1 LKVYKN
7 VYHSSTSDHHHNMK
21 YILTF
26 ALFFCWETFAWSQEV
41 STLLSRAKEEFRKD
55 YAEQDFNQAVNL
67 LTQARALQAQNAE
80 VNYFLAYAHDRLNAR
95 SMAMLNT
102 ISRSQTERVSYYLEQ
117 VIKINPIYQGEKV
130 ALDPHSKIGSVWGA
144 LALAY
149 LAQEEPDSA
158 KLAFLEGRKRGGFAE
173 PLLEM
178 ARNVLGNCN
187 PKAVLF
193 SAGDNFSFPLW
204 YVQVVEKYRPDV
216 EVLDMGL
223 LNTDWYCLYL
233 DEKAKNPVIRDSLD
247 IGYIPS
253 LMTWTTGKVFAGI
266 AKNRCGE
273 KDEFEWEIPQFHHGE
288 FLYRAEWI
296 LLQFIL
302 ENEFQAD
309 VYFTAGFPTEDML
322 YLDSKLEYGVL
333 VQYLNPCSEVE
344 SKAPEEYLQNYQLQS
359 LASNQEAIK
368 NNPDLMT
375 QLNYYR
381 LGYANAIFQLLEAGK
396 KPQARELMKTLESK
410 LPESLLPYFSSSL
423 SEYLGQL
430 KTNLEQE

>member
-1 LKVYKN
+1 MRYIITFLLLLSL
-7 VYHSSTSDHHHNMK
+7 HSIASAQD
-21 YILTF
+21 
-26 ALFFCWETFAWSQEV
+26 V
-41 STLLSRAKEEFRKD
+41 PTLLSRAKEEFQKD
-55 YAEQDFNQAVNL
+55 YAEQDFNQAVQL
-67 LTQARALQAQNAE
+67 LTQARAQQPQNAE

-102 ISRSQTERVSYYLEQ
+102 ISRSQTEKVSFYLEQ
-117 VIKINPIYQGEKV
+117 VIKISPVYRGEKV
-130 ALDPHSKIGSVWGA
+130 ALDPHSKIGSVWGT
-144 LALAY
+144 LALSY
-149 LAQEEPDSA
+149 LVNEEPDSA
-158 KLAFLEGRKRGGFAE
+158 RLAFLEGRKRGGFAE

-178 ARNVLGNCN
+178 ARNILGNCKTN
-187 PKAVLF
+187 AVLF

-233 DEKAKNPVIRDSLD
+233 DEKSKNPIIRDSLD

-253 LMTWTTGKVFAGI
+253 LMTWTTGKVYAGI

-296 LLQFIL
+296 LLQFII
-302 ENEFQAD
+302 ENEFQSD

-322 YLDSKLEYGVL
+322 YLESKLEYGVL
-333 VQYLNPCSEVE
+333 VQYLNPCPEVE

-368 NNPDLMT
+368 HNSDLMT

-381 LGYANAIFQLLEAGK
+381 LGYANAIFQLLEAEK
-396 KPQARELMKTLESK
+396 KPQARELMKTLENK

-423 SEYLGQL
+423 SEYLAQL